1 VLVEPVEG
9 KTLVYWGTP
18 RVKATVEPTT
28 WPQVYRERSE
38 RQENSFK
45 RLIDHGALNTN
56 DGRKKIIGADRPQ
69 QRVREQ
75 LAHALEAAQKRVD
88 KQGQAIQTQQA
99 KVVESASKGPGQR
112 LEQRQRTL
120 AVLEKAHK
128 DAQHQHGQLAAQAA
142 AVGPPRERAGRDFRK
157 QTIMTVRTLLLANA
171 LMSFMAVLGGFLKT
185 KVSLDGLLTL
195 LFERSGAR
203 METATQVVY
212 WINTA
217 GLSVPYHRLLAEV
230 VDGLCAM
237 DLRDQGKPIHVRL
250 KTMPP

>member
-1 VLVEPVEG
+1 V
-9 KTLVYWGTP
+9 
-18 RVKATVEPTT
+18 
-28 WPQVYRERSE
+28 
-38 RQENSFK
+38 
-45 RLIDHGALNTN
+45 I
-56 DGRKKIIGADRPQ
+56 
-69 QRVREQ
+69 
-75 LAHALEAAQKRVD
+75 
-88 KQGQAIQTQQA
+88 
-99 KVVESASKGPGQR
+99 ESASKGPGKR

-128 DAQHQHGQLAAQAA
+128 DAQHKHSQLAPQAA
-142 AVGPPRERAGRDFRK
+142 AVGLPGERADRDFRK
-157 QTIMTVRTLLLANA
+157 QTIMTVRTLLLEKA
-171 LMSFMAVLGGFLKT
+171 LMSFMAVLVVFLKT
-185 KVSLDGLLTL
+185 KVSLDCLLKL